1 MIMNVKFTARHFR
14 AHPDIREHA
23 IECTRKLDRFYDGIV
38 TADVILSY
46 ERATK
51 SVKTAEINLHVH
63 GAVLS
68 AKERSD
74 DFIKSLDATAEKL
87 AMQLAKYK
95 TKLRAKDKEKVRV
108 IRAKA

>member
-1 MIMNVKFTARHFR
+1 MNVKFTARRFR

-23 IECTRKLDRFYDGIV
+23 VDTVRKLDRFYDGIV
-38 TADVILSY
+38 NADIILSY

-51 SVKTAEINLHVH
+51 SIKMAEINLHVH

-68 AKERSD
+68 ARDRSE
-74 DFIKSLDATAEKL
+74 DFIRSIDAAGEKL

-95 TKLRAKDKEKVRV
+95 TRLKAKDKGKVRE
-108 IRAKA
+108 IKQKA